1 MREREQATEV
11 LLLAGRV
18 PFEAFL
24 QPVPLR
30 LDKTKFDVA
39 RIRVALLQSLLNAGR
54 LARAAVHVGEHSFA
68 LAVVK
73 FGQP

>member
-11 LLLAGRV
+11 LFLPVLF
-18 PFEAFL
+18 PFEAL
-24 QPVPLR
+24 LEPVPLR
-30 LDKTKFDVA
+30 LDNTKFDVS
-39 RIRVALLQSLLNAGR
+39 RVRVALLQSLLDAR
-54 LARAAVHVGEHSFA
+54 ALARAAVHVGEHSFA